1 MCSDW
6 RVSAPIRPK
15 ASPTVVV
22 VLGPTGVGKSA
33 LSLDLAEAMG
43 GEIVNADSMQLY
55 RGLDIGTAKLPVAE
69 RRGIPHHLLDVW
81 DLARL
86 ATVADYQQLA
96 RVAIADI
103 QSRGRV
109 PILVGGSGLYIN
121 AAVDAMEFPGVD
133 PAIRAKWEAELERIG
148 PEELHAVLALRDP
161 AAAALME
168 PKNGRRT
175 VRALEVIE
183 ITGKPYNA
191 GLGVPASFLPTIRLG
206 LRRPREQL
214 DAIVAERVQHMW
226 RAGWVD
232 EVRELLAQGL
242 AEAPTASRALGYSQI
257 TAMLAGDATEEQAVE
272 STTIATRRFVRRQ
285 HSWFDRDERIS
296 WLDADVPVAN
306 SGQVL
311 AEALSVIR

>member
-1 MCSDW
+1 M
-6 RVSAPIRPK
+6 
-15 ASPTVVV
+15 
-22 VLGPTGVGKSA
+22 
-33 LSLDLAEAMG
+33 LAVADRG
-43 GEIVNADSMQLY
+43 GFPYLLLY
-55 RGLDIGTAKLPVAE
+55 
-69 RRGIPHHLLDVW
+69 VW
-81 DLARL
+81 DLDRL

-121 AAVDAMEFPGVD
+121 AAVDAMVFPGVD
-133 PAIRAKWEAELERIG
+133 PVIRAKWEAELERIG

-214 DAIVAERVQHMW
+214 DAIVAERVQHKCANSW
-226 RAGWVD
+226 RKVWLRRRRLHARSD
-232 EVRELLAQGL
+232 TRRSPRCLLATPPRSRRSSRPQSRLGALFAVNTHGSIVTSASVGL
-242 AEAPTASRALGYSQI
+242 TQTCQLRTRAKC
-257 TAMLAGDATEEQAVE
+257 
-272 STTIATRRFVRRQ
+272 
-285 HSWFDRDERIS
+285 
-296 WLDADVPVAN
+296 
-306 SGQVL
+306 
-311 AEALSVIR
+311 